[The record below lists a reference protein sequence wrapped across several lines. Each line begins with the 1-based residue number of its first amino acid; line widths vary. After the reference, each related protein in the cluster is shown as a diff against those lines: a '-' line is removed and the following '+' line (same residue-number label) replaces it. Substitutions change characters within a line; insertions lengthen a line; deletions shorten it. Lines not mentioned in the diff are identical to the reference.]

1 MSETEKQHLSRLFLY
16 FPPGLS
22 QAAPLQDPMITGQLS
37 KPLLSLRSEMSAAEL
52 RADDKAPASPD
63 SELNDDPLLLSSDAN
78 DREDTPNKL
87 YGESAKHLSISLSF
101 CLSVFVQLVRGL
113 TGEAD
118 ASALGASWRGAPQ

>member
-78 DREDTPNKL
+78 DREDTPNRL
-87 YGESAKHLSISLSF
+87 YGESARHLSISL

-118 ASALGASWRGAPQ
+118 ASALGVSWRGAPQ